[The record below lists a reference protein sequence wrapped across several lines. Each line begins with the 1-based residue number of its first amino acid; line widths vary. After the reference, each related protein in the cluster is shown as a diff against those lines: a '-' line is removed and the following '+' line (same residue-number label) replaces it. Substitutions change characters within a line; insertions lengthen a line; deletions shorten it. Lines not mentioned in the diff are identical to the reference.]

1 MHNDETLWH
10 CLNHDFCSF
19 KVKMKAPKQDF
30 CRNQYNV
37 SGLCNKVS
45 CPLANSQY
53 ATVLEQEGI
62 SYLYMKTVERAHT
75 PKNMW
80 ERVKLSRN
88 YLQALDQISKH
99 LQYWPEHMVN
109 RCKQRLTKIR
119 QMLIRMRK
127 LSMREGPRLVPIKKK
142 TERRERT
149 RELKAEAAA
158 KVDLA
163 IEKELLE
170 RLKQGTYG
178 DIYNFPQ
185 KNFDSL
191 LEKEGEVEE
200 EEEDEDETETEFV
213 EDMGDDDDEL
223 DGDEIEGE
231 EEVERVIMEDV
242 DLEGSELRDME
253 DLGTG
258 GARPSALRRPA
269 KKKRR
274 AGSASASAARG
285 PRVELEYEEETE
297 RAAAR

>member
-10 CLNHDFCSF
+10 CLNHDYCSF
-19 KVKMKAPKQDF
+19 KHKLKEPKQNF
-30 CRNQYNV
+30 CRNKYNV
-37 SGLCNKVS
+37 TGLCNRVS

-53 ATVLEQEGI
+53 ATVLEEEGV
-62 SYLYMKTVERAHT
+62 SFLYMKTVERAHS
-75 PKNMW
+75 PKNLW

-88 YLQALDQISKH
+88 YLQALEQISKH
-99 LQYWPEHMVN
+99 LEFWPDHMIN

-127 LSMREGPRLVPIKKK
+127 LAMREGGERLVPIKKK
-142 TERRERT
+142 TDRREQG

-185 KNFDSL
+185 KQFESA
-191 LEKEGEVEE
+191 LEKEEE
-200 EEEDEDETETEFV
+200 EVDEDEEETEFIEDLGDEDEDVDSDDLDLQDEEAYEDEAEVETIELPGQHGLRDV
-213 EDMGDDDDEL
+213 EDMG
-223 DGDEIEGE
+223 GM
-231 EEVERVIMEDV
+231 VK
-242 DLEGSELRDME
+242 
-253 DLGTG
+253 
-258 GARPSALRRPA
+258 RP

-274 AGSASASAARG
+274 GSGA
-285 PRVELEYEEETE
+285 RVELEYEDEME
-297 RAAAR
+297 AR